1 MNKQNVIKQYFSSVK
16 TLETQLDELL
26 RAEIEQA
33 EFIVQADF
41 KALELTNE
49 DKRKAYLL
57 VNFPKV
63 ENLKKLIKQT
73 QIRREYYKDCLRAIT
88 QECS

>member
-1 MNKQNVIKQYFSSVK
+1 MNKQKVINNYLASVK

-26 RAEIEQA
+26 KAETEQA
-33 EFIVQADF
+33 EFVIRADF

-57 VNFPKV
+57 INFPKV

-73 QIRREYYKDCLRAIT
+73 QIRREYFKDVLRAIT
-88 QECS
+88 ESD